1 MSSLA
6 KTPKKVDQ
14 DKPADKVTQSLAA
27 ENELLMEEI
36 AKKDES
42 LKLLKKENQQ
52 LSAKLKEQ
60 DAYISQQRS
69 SPPNSPTNS
78 LNAELK
84 KSVKEMET
92 SIEKLKTEN
101 REYQETL
108 KEEWATQKKLQM
120 ESMQLRGEIGITNEK
135 NTSLNERLKDLKDEI
150 EYLRNQSNKERGQAQ
165 PISPQD
171 NILGSEDVLLIGDSH
186 LKRINADWLLKK
198 ENKKTKIEISY
209 KLEDTRRTLTSLN
222 SKHQCIVIH
231 CGTNDLKER
240 SPESMMATLLE
251 CIDIAKAKAGKVV
264 VGSLIPRYDD
274 PQLNLKTQIFN
285 TSLLEN
291 SLDVNAP
298 FLLADNSNLHV
309 REDLVS
315 KYFVDDK
322 LHLNQ
327 DGSST
332 LAANMRRSICNAL
345 QIKTD
350 RERSPSPSSRN
361 PQNRRKPYYQNKKN
375 RYYDK
380 Y

>member
-120 ESMQLRGEIGITNEK
+120 ESMQLRDEIGITNEK

-150 EYLRNQSNKERGQAQ
+150 EYLRNQSNKERGQA
-165 PISPQD
+165 
-171 NILGSEDVLLIGDSH
+171 
-186 LKRINADWLLKK
+186 K
-198 ENKKTKIEISY
+198 
-209 KLEDTRRTLTSLN
+209 
-222 SKHQCIVIH
+222 
-231 CGTNDLKER
+231 
-240 SPESMMATLLE
+240 
-251 CIDIAKAKAGKVV
+251 
-264 VGSLIPRYDD
+264 
-274 PQLNLKTQIFN
+274 
-285 TSLLEN
+285 
-291 SLDVNAP
+291 
-298 FLLADNSNLHV
+298 
-309 REDLVS
+309 
-315 KYFVDDK
+315 
-322 LHLNQ
+322 
-327 DGSST
+327 
-332 LAANMRRSICNAL
+332 
-345 QIKTD
+345 
-350 RERSPSPSSRN
+350 PSG
-361 PQNRRKPYYQNKKN
+361 
-375 RYYDK
+375 
-380 Y
+380 